1 VVQPR
6 WLLVLS
12 LFLLAIGCSRGSRPA
27 GPRLVVAINA
37 GVEGEALKT
46 AAAEYQTASGVRM
59 EVVELPYSSL
69 FEKEMLDLASRTGA
83 YDVIMMDDPWF
94 PRLASDEKLTSL
106 LPLYE
111 KAGSAGPDADFIASA
126 LALCRQPYPDGRLYA
141 LPYVGNANF
150 FFYRKDL
157 FDRYGLAE
165 PQTWDDV
172 LRAARVIRSRERNV
186 YGYVMRAAPGNAV
199 VADFMPVLWAFGGE
213 LLSPTGEPELN
224 TPEAAAALSFMIEL
238 GKLSPPGY
246 VSFNADEVNAYLL
259 QGRAGMCINWP
270 AWLPAMDDPDR
281 SRVIH
286 RIAYAPMPGERVEGR
301 SALGNWLLAIPAGSK
316 NPEAAFAFIQWAT
329 QPAQMRRAAEQGN
342 PPTRRS
348 VFGDSDLVRRFRAFP
363 VQLQALEK
371 GRPRPRDPDWNE
383 IENVFGIYVS
393 KANSGSISVPEALA
407 RAQAEIAAIH
417 RRSRK

>member
-1 VVQPR
+1 
-6 WLLVLS
+6 LLVLS
-12 LFLLAIGCSRGSRPA
+12 LSLLAIGCSRGSRPA

-37 GVEGEALKT
+37 GVEGDALKT
-46 AAAEYQTASGVRM
+46 AAADYQKASGVRM

-69 FEKEMLDLASRTGA
+69 FEKEMLELTSRTGA

-94 PRLASDEKLTSL
+94 PRLASGDKLAAL
-106 LPLYE
+106 EPLYK
-111 KAGSAGPDADFIASA
+111 KAGSAGPDADFITSS
-126 LALCRQPYPDGRLYA
+126 LALCHEPYPDGRLFA

-157 FDRYGLAE
+157 FDQHGLTE
-165 PQTWDDV
+165 PRTWDDV
-172 LRAARVIRSRERNV
+172 LRAAREIRSREKNV

-238 GKLSPPGY
+238 GKFSPPGY

-259 QGRAGMCINWP
+259 QGRAGMSINWP

-286 RIAYAPMPGERVEGR
+286 KIAYAPMPGERVKGR
-301 SALGNWLLAIPAGSK
+301 SAMGNWLLGIPAGSK
-316 NPEAAFAFIQWAT
+316 NPDAAFAFIHWAT

-348 VFGDSDLVRRFRAFP
+348 VFRDAGLMRRFRAFP
-363 VQLQALEK
+363 VQLQALEE

-393 KANSGSISVPEALA
+393 KANSGSISVSEALA
-407 RAQAEIAAIH
+407 RSQAEIAAIH
-417 RRSRK
+417 HRSLK